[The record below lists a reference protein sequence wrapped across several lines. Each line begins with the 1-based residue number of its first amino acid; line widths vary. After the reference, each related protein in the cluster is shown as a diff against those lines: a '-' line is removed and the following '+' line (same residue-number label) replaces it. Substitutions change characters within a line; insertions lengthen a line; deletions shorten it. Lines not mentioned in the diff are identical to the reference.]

1 MELRKEDVFVD
12 HAGFRTLDTMIRAR
26 VVYQIQDAIFVSQ
39 EFHQA
44 RAYFIA
50 RESWNSFALI
60 RIGYENI

>member
-39 EFHQA
+39 GFHQA

-50 RESWNSFALI
+50 RESGYSFALL
-60 RIGYENI
+60 RIGYENL